1 MKGKNWVKWFVVL
14 YVVAFLAWFNACS
27 SCSEKKVT
35 FDPSN
40 EDQIVEIYVVTSYGG
55 EKALKVIEKYNLKDP
70 KVMEKY
76 SMALAQRALT
86 PETWQE
92 FMKKM
97 EAKKVELEK

>member
-1 MKGKNWVKWFVVL
+1 MKENSLGKWLVILCSIVL
-14 YVVAFLAWFNACS
+14 LIGLNACS
-27 SCSEKKVT
+27 SCSQKKVT
-35 FDPSN
+35 FDPNN

-86 PETWQE
+86 PESWQE
-92 FMKKM
+92 FMKKV
-97 EAKKVELEK
+97 EAKKAEMGQ